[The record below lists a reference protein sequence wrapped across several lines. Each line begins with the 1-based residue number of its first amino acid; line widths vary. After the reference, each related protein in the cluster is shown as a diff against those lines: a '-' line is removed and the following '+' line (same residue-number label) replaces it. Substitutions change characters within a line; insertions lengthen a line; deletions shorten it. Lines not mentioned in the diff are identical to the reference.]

1 MDKVGLSGEYQTYPE
16 YKDSGVEWLGEVPL
30 EWSSVP
36 IKYMALSKGSLFLD
50 GDWIESKDISG
61 DEIRYITTGN
71 VGEGIYK
78 EQGLGFISEEKFK
91 QLDCTEVYESDILI
105 SRLNNPIGR
114 ACIVPDLESRIVTS
128 VDNVIF
134 RPDTKYDKKF
144 IVYLFSSADYFKHT
158 SNLARGATM
167 QRISRGLLGNIR
179 IVIPSVIE
187 QQQIASFLDHE
198 TAKIDTLIEKQQQLI
213 KLLKEKRQAVI
224 SHAVT
229 KGLNPNAPMR
239 DSGVEWLGEVPE
251 HWDFVPIKH
260 IVEIPV
266 TDGPHETPNF
276 IDEGVPFISAEAVS
290 AGKIDFKK
298 IRAHISEEDNER
310 YSLKYSPKIH
320 DIYMVKSG
328 ATTGVTAIVETHVNF
343 NIWSPLAV
351 IRCKEDSS
359 PYFVLN
365 FMRSINFQEAVELNW
380 SFGTQQNIGM
390 GVIENLIVT
399 KPPLVEAIEIVEN
412 LKIKCSLYD
421 SVIGKALN
429 QIDLMKE
436 RRTALISAA
445 VTGKID
451 VRDWVAPESSN
462 NTMESR
468 LRGND
473 AELNAAVD
481 LNTEADLSKEAGL

>member
-1 MDKVGLSGEYQTYPE
+1 MDKVGLSGKYQAYPE
-16 YKDSGVEWLGEVPL
+16 YKDSGVIELGEVPSGWQVTRIKHSAEL
-30 EWSSVP
+30 TPKKPILNRNRNCSFVP
-36 IKYMALSKGSLFLD
+36 MEKLKTDSITLDEIKPIDEVYDGYTFFLD
-50 GDWIESKDISG
+50 D
-61 DEIRYITTGN
+61 
-71 VGEGIYK
+71 
-78 EQGLGFISEEKFK
+78 
-91 QLDCTEVYESDILI
+91 DILI
-105 SRLNNPIGR
+105 AKVTPCFENKNIAIARSLVNGIGFGSSEIYVLRCRANVFIRFLFYRLQEDGFMEIAIGDMTGAGGLKR
-114 ACIVPDLESRIVTS
+114 VPSTTIS
-128 VDNVIF
+128 N
-134 RPDTKYDKKF
+134 
-144 IVYLFSSADYFKHT
+144 YFY
-158 SNLARGATM
+158 AA
-167 QRISRGLLGNIR
+167 
-179 IVIPSVIE
+179 PSYQE
-187 QQQIASFLDHE
+187 QQKIANFLDHE
-198 TAKIDTLIEKQQQLI
+198 TAKIDTLIDKQQQLI

-224 SHAVT
+224 SNAVT
-229 KGLNPNAPMR
+229 KGLDPDVSMR

-251 HWDFVPIKH
+251 GWDVVPIKH

-290 AGKIDFKK
+290 SGKIDFKK

-412 LKIKCSLYD
+412 LKIKFSLYD

-429 QIDLMKE
+429 QIDLMQE

-451 VRDWVAPESSN
+451 VRDWVAPEPSN
-462 NTMESR
+462 NKIDTTHYES
-468 LRGND
+468 D
-473 AELNAAVD
+473 VE
-481 LNTEADLSKEAGL
+481 LNTEADFKKEASL